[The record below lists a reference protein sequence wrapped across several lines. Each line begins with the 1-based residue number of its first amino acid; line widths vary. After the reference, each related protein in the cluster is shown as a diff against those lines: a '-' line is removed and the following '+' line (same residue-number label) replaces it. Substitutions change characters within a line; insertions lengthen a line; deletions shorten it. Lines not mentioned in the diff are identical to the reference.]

1 MIDYV
6 ELKSEN
12 SDANTLLCIHTTP
25 LDKNYFLHNL
35 KNIKLMMNIIL
46 IDLPN
51 HGNSITFKDDEKY
64 NMQDISAE
72 IKKIQDNLNIA
83 NIYLLG

>member
-1 MIDYV
+1 MIDYL

-35 KNIKLMMNIIL
+35 ENIKLISSVIF
-46 IDLPN
+46 
-51 HGNSITFKDDEKY
+51 IT
-64 NMQDISAE
+64 ISE
-72 IKKIQDNLNIA
+72 
-83 NIYLLG
+83 